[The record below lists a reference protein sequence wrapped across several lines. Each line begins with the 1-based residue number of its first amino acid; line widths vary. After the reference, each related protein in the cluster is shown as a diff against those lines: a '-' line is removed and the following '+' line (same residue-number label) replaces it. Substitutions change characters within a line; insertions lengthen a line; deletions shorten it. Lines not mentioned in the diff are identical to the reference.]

1 MRIKIWR
8 YSKYTV
14 ILIQLKQIL
23 NIKIVTQTFCRW
35 NNKLH
40 LEYLLKMTQCD
51 KFTVSW
57 SRYALREIMGIGY
70 NPENKTHR
78 RISGFMGNALIPNRQ
93 QYFFCFCF
101 SKIDMDVTQ
110 TKSIPI

>member
-1 MRIKIWR
+1 
-8 YSKYTV
+8 
-14 ILIQLKQIL
+14 
-23 NIKIVTQTFCRW
+23 
-35 NNKLH
+35 
-40 LEYLLKMTQCD
+40 
-51 KFTVSW
+51 
-57 SRYALREIMGIGY
+57 MGIGY